1 MTVRVR
7 EARTSAELDAVFR
20 LRHQVFVEEEQYM
33 PARHDRRLADR
44 FDAYPTSANIV
55 ALVDGRIV
63 GSIRF
68 MERSAAG
75 LSTDEFYD
83 FTEHFA
89 PSATDGCSGML
100 VVARD
105 YRSTPRLVVSMMAMG
120 YLWAASRGLTRLLGA
135 INPERLDAFR
145 ATGYRQV
152 APQFHH
158 DLRGLDVIPMVLEM
172 SSISPQYAR
181 FIRRHASGDSPCPGE
196 RQFHGPDELVIT
208 PSQRDDVVF
217 RIVCGHVAVIRPG
230 GHIVRQLGPGDTIGR
245 QTMWCSRQQVARVV
259 ALDDLDLAVIHPDP
273 VAGPDR
279 LLVVEQ
285 ALDDASG
292 AAGDAAVVLAQA

>member
-83 FTEHFA
+83 FTEQFA
-89 PSATDGCSGML
+89 PAARDGCSGML
-100 VVARD
+100 VVARK

-120 YLWAASRGLTRLLGA
+120 YLWAASRGLTRLFGA
-135 INPERLDAFR
+135 INPERLAAFR
-145 ATGYRQV
+145 TTGYLQV
-152 APQFHH
+152 AAQFHH
-158 DLRGLDVIPMVLEM
+158 VERKLDVIPMVLEM
-172 SSISPQYAR
+172 SSIGPPFAQ
-181 FIRRHASGDSPCPGE
+181 FIRRHTTADAPCP
-196 RQFHGPDELVIT
+196 
-208 PSQRDDVVF
+208 
-217 RIVCGHVAVIRPG
+217 
-230 GHIVRQLGPGDTIGR
+230 
-245 QTMWCSRQQVARVV
+245 V
-259 ALDDLDLAVIHPDP
+259 ALDDLDLAVIQSDS
-273 VAGPDR
+273 VTDR
-279 LLVVEQ
+279 VGHF
-285 ALDDASG
+285 S
-292 AAGDAAVVLAQA
+292 